1 MVSYSVKHHGF
12 FGLGVFVHRLELAAK
27 DAFKSRLF
35 KDVVDMLLHLF
46 YIYQKSPKKSRELA
60 TIAEELKIVF
70 ELPKGGNTP
79 VRGHG
84 SRWISH
90 KRKAMQRI
98 VDQFGVY
105 MSHLTS
111 LSQDSSLKAADR
123 ARISSCLKQWCSA
136 RILFRRALH
145 IDALKPLS
153 VLSLA
158 LQDKDLDCVHGMKQ
172 ILSAGTVLKNLI
184 DKDPQT
190 WPAVKLVLDRI
201 RTDNQDQEYQ
211 GAILK
216 DLNDST
222 LDDCQSQVLSDV
234 ESLQDRIQERLEW
247 SDLGLLC
254 FLLVFLDTQN

>member
-1 MVSYSVKHHGF
+1 M
-12 FGLGVFVHRLELAAK
+12 ELAAK
-27 DAFKSRLF
+27 NAFKIRLF
-35 KDVVDMLLHLF
+35 KDVDMLLPLF

-60 TIAEELKIVF
+60 TIAKELKIVF

-79 VRGHG
+79 VRAHG

-98 VDQFGVY
+98 VDRFGVY
-105 MSHLTS
+105 MSHLTN

-123 ARISSCLKQWCSA
+123 ARISRCLKQWCFA
-136 RILFRRALH
+136 RILFGCALY
-145 IDALKPLS
+145 IEALKPLS

-172 ILSAGTVLKNLI
+172 ILSAGTALKNLI

-201 RTDNQDQEYQ
+201 TTDNGDQEYQ

-216 DLNDST
+216 YLNDST
-222 LDDCQSQVLSDV
+222 LDDCQS
-234 ESLQDRIQERLEW
+234 
-247 SDLGLLC
+247 
-254 FLLVFLDTQN
+254 